1 MTHKIRPYL
10 QFLINQNLVYFL
22 LFGGL
27 VLITALIIPFLTAQ
41 IDKGFT
47 DINKSKIEATSL
59 QIKQR
64 VLQSVINES
73 KDDIDKDLAL
83 VTGLIPD
90 SEDFFSMIYSLEQ
103 LSQSTGFII
112 NNYSVNLKKSDSNKL
127 SITVTGLGD
136 SASFLELLRT
146 YNFAGGRLITAEK
159 IGIDPLQ
166 HSGVSL
172 DLNFYN
178 QKPTLDADEKLDF
191 QGSINELNAIRSKV
205 KFSIVDQATTPE
217 SSGSIDYPT
226 KTSLF

>member
-1 MTHKIRPYL
+1 MRRKIRPYL

-22 LFGGL
+22 LFAGL
-27 VLITALIIPFLTAQ
+27 VIIGVLIIPFFIGE
-41 IDKGFT
+41 IDRSSA
-47 DINKSKIEATSL
+47 DIEKSKIDATTL

-64 VLQSVINES
+64 VLQSVVNEN
-73 KDDIDKDLAL
+73 KNDIDQDLAL

-90 SEDFFSMIYSLEQ
+90 TEDYFSMIYSLEQ
-103 LSQSTGFII
+103 LSQSSGFVI

-127 SITVTGLGD
+127 SITVTGEGD
-136 SASFLELLRT
+136 SESFLELLRT

-178 QKPTLDADEKLDF
+178 KKATLDTNEKLDF
-191 QGSINELNAIRSKV
+191 QGSINELNEIRSKV
-205 KFSIVDQATTPE
+205 KFSIINEQTQQP
-217 SSGSIDYPT
+217 SGSTDYPT